1 MKKVTILASLFIC
14 SSMMLHAQS
23 TAPKSGR
30 TSFGIRAGVNFTN
43 INGKDINDNKLEND
57 MLTSFHVGVNA
68 EIPLAPQF
76 YFQPGLLFTK
86 KGAKNEVSLANE
98 SVSSKI
104 SLSYIELPLNLMFK
118 PLLGTGHLLL
128 GFGPYVALGVGGKY
142 TLGMNGNEITE
153 DVKFQNSVSA
163 NDPNNVV
170 YIKPVDAGAN
180 LLLGYEFS
188 NKLSFQ
194 LNAQLGLTNIN
205 PQYDAISNDNRSA
218 KNTGF
223 GLSAGY
229 RF

>member
-1 MKKVTILASLFIC
+1 MKKVIILVSLFI
-14 SSMMLHAQS
+14 SSSIMLQAQS
-23 TAPKSGR
+23 TTSKSGR

-76 YFQPGLLFTK
+76 YFQPGLLFTQ
-86 KGAKNEVSLANE
+86 KGAKNTFPFTNE
-98 SVSSKI
+98 TVTSTI
-104 SLSYIELPLNLMFK
+104 SLSYLELPLNLLFK

-128 GFGPYVALGVGGKY
+128 GFGPYLAMGIGGKY
-142 TLGMNGNEITE
+142 SLDINGNEVNE
-153 DVKFQNSVSA
+153 DVKFQNSVGA
-163 NDPNNVV
+163 NDPKNVV

-180 LLLGYEFS
+180 LLFGYEFS
-188 NKLSFQ
+188 NKLSLQ
-194 LNAQLGLTNIN
+194 LNAQLGLTKIN
-205 PQYDAISNDNRSA
+205 PDYDGFSNDNRSS